1 MRTRNASLRDAD
13 AIYELIATYSGD
25 GTLLP
30 RTLAEICENIRDFVV
45 VEDGEQVIACGALH
59 LYGPHLAEV
68 RSIAVDPKAK
78 GQGAGR
84 AVVKALLEEAEWHHV
99 SGVCL
104 FTRIPEFFAPLGFSL
119 AHREDLPDKIYKD
132 CLACPKLHCCDEIA
146 MVRGELPKYAFLHQH
161 HIGRRLVKIE
171 A

>member
-1 MRTRNASLRDAD
+1 MRTRNAILRDAD
-13 AIYELIATYSGD
+13 AIHELIACYSGD

-30 RTLAEICENIRDFVV
+30 RTLAEICENIRDFIV
-45 VEDGEQVIACGALH
+45 VEDQGQVIGCGALH

-68 RSIAVDPKAK
+68 RSIAVHPHSK
-78 GQGAGR
+78 GKGAGR
-84 AVVKALLEEAEWHHV
+84 RVVKALLHEAERQEV

-104 FTRIPEFFAPLGFSL
+104 FTRIPEFFEPLGFSM
-119 AHREDLPDKIYKD
+119 ASREDLPDKIYKD

-161 HIGRRLVKIE
+161 HIGHGLVKFE